1 MEIMAD
7 NHSESEMT
15 AVDPSE
21 KTAHGHQTHHALPSS
36 GSSSEES
43 VARRESRVGELAKTF
58 SRNSTA
64 FPSLAS
70 HNDNNNNNPFLPPKD
85 ASLDPSSP
93 EFDAKKWVTTLLGAL
108 SRDPDRYPRHTLG
121 VSYRHLGVHG
131 FGRSTDYQKDVLNT
145 LWRAPLMLRDV
156 VSSRQQQT
164 KIQILKDFDGLIKR
178 GEMLLVLGRPGRCV

>member
-1 MEIMAD
+1 MHINMAD

-21 KTAHGHQTHHALPSS
+21 NTAHGHQAHALPSS

-43 VARRESRVGELAKTF
+43 VARRESRIGELARTF

-64 FPSLAS
+64 FPPSAS
-70 HNDNNNNNPFLPPKD
+70 HINNNNPFLSPKD

-145 LWRAPLMLRDV
+145 LWRAPLMLGDV
-156 VSSRQQQT
+156 VSRQQQT

>member
-1 MEIMAD
+1 MDIMAD

-21 KTAHGHQTHHALPSS
+21 NTAHGHQAHALPSS

-43 VARRESRVGELAKTF
+43 VARRESRVGELARTF

-64 FPSLAS
+64 FPSSAL
-70 HNDNNNNNPFLPPKD
+70 HNNNNNNNPFLSPKD

-156 VSSRQQQT
+156 VSRQQQT